1 MKKNLPTS
9 FTLSAVAMICAGL
22 TLSSVAN
29 ANTLTGQVS
38 SVSQKSHF
46 QGAKVVIKELDRA
59 LISERDGRFTATNLP
74 AGNYTLEISYLGAE
88 TVTKSITITDNQ
100 VTDVQVQLGSQS
112 GQMDDIIVVG
122 QRAGQAGALNRQKN
136 ALSLKSIV
144 SADSI
149 GQLPDQNAAEA
160 LQRLPG
166 LSIQRDQG
174 EGRFVAIRG
183 IDPNLNNVTI
193 NGANVPSPE
202 AGVRSVAM
210 DVIPSE
216 LVQSLEVSKTVTP
229 DMDASAVGGSIEVK
243 SLSAFDREGQ
253 SYSVT
258 LQASH
263 NEQVSETSPKAS
275 FSFTDIYAAG
285 KELEVGVATAVSWFE
300 REFGSHNME
309 TDGGWMELEMDDV
322 NSGEEV
328 SFFGAEEMEQRHYR
342 ITRERLG
349 AALNL
354 DVHHKGFN
362 KYYLRTL
369 YSKFSDDEFRQRNEY
384 KFDKGD
390 LFADELSQN
399 AAYFSGAEMDRDTK
413 DRYEEQSILSVV
425 LGGENLVQDWFIEY
439 SIGYSKSDESE
450 PNRLDTSFAGEDF
463 ALGYVLDGKT
473 PTLAADEASK
483 KLSNFEIDEIV
494 WENNLSEDENTSFRL
509 DLTKDFTLL
518 GHNAQIKFGGKY
530 ADREKFNRVDA
541 KLYDGGFDDLT
552 AKDFAANEPE
562 YELGAFG
569 PGLSRGQIRDYF
581 YSNRSALELNQLETD
596 IETQGRSYTSEET
609 VTALY
614 AMLTVDIDKLNVI
627 AGFRYEDT
635 DYATSG
641 NRVELINDEVNDV
654 ERVEINQWQV
664 EDSYDHLLP
673 NLTLRYEISDKLITR
688 FAYTQTLARPSFE
701 DAAAFQIIETET
713 TEDDGEIEIERKA
726 EVGNP
731 DLDPYKSTNYDFSV
745 EYYPGAIG
753 VLSAGVFHKNIDNF
767 IAKAEVQDNGQWQG
781 YKEVIQSVNGG
792 AAELTGV
799 ELAYTKNFQNGLM
812 LSVNGTF
819 IDADDNLPNQ
829 SDTVGNLMFGYENS
843 QISARLSASY
853 KSKSFLFE
861 ENKQRVFQDDH
872 LQLDFSMKYFYTEQ
886 TQLYFNAINLTD
898 EPMSIYQGDTRYNYQ
913 YETYGRSFE
922 LGVTV
927 TSF

>member
-9 FTLSAVAMICAGL
+9 FKLSAVAMICAGSV
-22 TLSSVAN
+22 LSSAAS

-46 QGAKVVIKELDRA
+46 EGAKVLIKELERT
-59 LISERDGRFTATNLP
+59 LISERDGRFTATNVP
-74 AGNYTLEISYLGAE
+74 AGTYTLEISYLGAK
-88 TVTKSITITDNQ
+88 TVTKTITIDENQ
-100 VTDVQVQLGSQS
+100 VTNVQVQLGSQS
-112 GQMDDIIVVG
+112 NQMDDIIVIG

-243 SLSAFDREGQ
+243 SLSAFDREQQ

-263 NEQVSETSPKAS
+263 NQQVSETSPKAS
-275 FSFTDIYAAG
+275 FSFTDIYT
-285 KELEVGVATAVSWFE
+285 LNNNTEVGVATAVSWFE
-300 REFGSHNME
+300 REFGSHNIE
-309 TDGGWMELEMDDV
+309 TDGGWKTLEMADV
-322 NSGEEV
+322 NTGEEV

-349 AALNL
+349 AALNV

-369 YSKFSDDEFRQRNEY
+369 YSQFSDDEFRQRNEY

-390 LFADELSQN
+390 VLADELSQS
-399 AAYFSGAEMDRDTK
+399 AAYFRGAEMDRDTK
-413 DRYEEQSILSVV
+413 DRYEEQSILSLV
-425 LGGENLVQDWFIEY
+425 LGGENLIQDWFIEY
-439 SIGYSKSDESE
+439 SLGYSKSEESE
-450 PNRLDTSFAGEDF
+450 PNRLDTAFAGEDF
-463 ALGYVLDGKT
+463 TLGYVLDGKT
-473 PTLAADEASK
+473 PTLAADEASGQ
-483 KLSNFEIDEIV
+483 LNQFVLDEIV
-494 WENNLSEDENTSFRL
+494 WENNLSEDENISFRL
-509 DLTKDFTLL
+509 DLTKDFVLL
-518 GHNAQIKFGGKY
+518 GHNAQFKFGGKY
-530 ADREKFNRVDA
+530 ADRDKFNRVDA
-541 KLYDGGFDDLT
+541 TLYDDGFGALT
-552 AKDFAANEPE
+552 AQDFSAAEPE
-562 YELGAFG
+562 YDLGKFG
-569 PGLSRGQIRDYF
+569 LGLSRNQIKDYF
-581 YSNRSALELNQLETD
+581 FSKRDALTINQLETD
-596 IETQGRSYTSEET
+596 IETKGRSYTSEET

-614 AMLTVDIDKLNVI
+614 AMLTVDVEKLNVI

-635 DYATSG
+635 DYATTG
-641 NRVELINDEVNDV
+641 NRVELINDEVSDI
-654 ERVEINQWQV
+654 ERVAINQWQV

-673 NLTLRYEISDKLITR
+673 NLTLRYELSEQLITR
-688 FAYTQTLARPSFE
+688 FAYTQTIARPSFE
-701 DAAAFQIIETET
+701 DAAAFQLIETET
-713 TEDDGEIEIERKA
+713 TQEDDAIEIERKA

-731 DLDPYKSTNYDFSV
+731 DLDPYKSSNYDFSL
-745 EYYPGAIG
+745 EYYPGSIG
-753 VLSAGVFHKNIDNF
+753 VLSAGVFHKSIDNF
-767 IAKAEVQDNGQWQG
+767 IIKAQVQDNGKWEG
-781 YKEVIQSVNGG
+781 YKEVIQSINGG
-792 AAELTGV
+792 AADLTGV

-812 LSVNGTF
+812 ISANGTL

-829 SDTVGNLMFGYENS
+829 SDTIANFMVGYESNL
-843 QISARLSASY
+843 ISARLSASY

-861 ENKQRVFQDDH
+861 ENNQAVYQDDH
-872 LQLDFSMKYFYTEQ
+872 LQLDLSMKYFYTDK
-886 TQLYFNAINLTD
+886 TQLYFNAINITD
-898 EPMSIYQGDTRYNYQ
+898 EAMSIYQGDTRYNYQ

-922 LGVTV
+922 IGVTV